1 VRLCVLWKR
10 ERLELGSHH
19 VETILLL
26 KLGQNQD
33 HSKLSSTRTAKHVRG
48 VVPLQDMAEE
58 NEECD
63 VMVAKF

>member
-1 VRLCVLWKR
+1 MCAVEKR
-10 ERLELGSHH
+10 EGLELGSHH